1 MKAKRSVLV
10 RSPLAFGLGNR
21 CSIVSTKNI
30 GSHGNGLDPT
40 VAVYSRTSLRR
51 SGSVAI
57 VHGDILELVEHVRP
71 CLEQLY
77 PLWPIGRTIVC
88 ASDVVLVLVRKG
100 RLDYVGIEASF
111 VEGCIFSRSEE
122 RRVGKEC

>member
-1 MKAKRSVLV
+1 M
-10 RSPLAFGLGNR
+10 
-21 CSIVSTKNI
+21 
-30 GSHGNGLDPT
+30 
-40 VAVYSRTSLRR
+40 YSRTSLRR

-88 ASDVVLVLVRKG
+88 AADIVLVLVRKG

-111 VEGCIFSRSEE
+111 VEGCIFSIVARLTPALQS
-122 RRVGKEC
+122 RLAPASMTPVA